1 MASKFAALSTPQKT
15 GTHTP
20 KNLHSRRVSFRL
32 RYVAVLAVVIWG
44 AYQYFHVQR
53 VEYQALR
60 SKEEALQAQLQAM
73 QEQQT
78 DLEQQAQELQND
90 DYIARYASQHFN
102 LVMPGQVSFV
112 VHH

>member
-1 MASKFAALSTPQKT
+1 VK
-15 GTHTP
+15 
-20 KNLHSRRVSFRL
+20 FRL
-32 RYVAVLAVVIWG
+32 RYVAVLIVVIWG

-53 VEYQALR
+53 AEYQALKSR
-60 SKEEALQAQLQAM
+60 EAALQAQLQAM
-73 QEQQT
+73 QEKQK
-78 DLEQQAQELQND
+78 DLEQQAQELQSD